1 MGVTRPRCTKL
12 PCSPPTAENEGR
24 MTVLVDITQVSAKD
38 LTKIIAEKS
47 NMDAALKARAK
58 AQSEIDRCRDALRA
72 LGVGLDGEMPATPEP
87 ARVVPNGGGVRK
99 ARIERPRHP
108 SKVRTAIADELRKL
122 LSQCTAPVPAEYLV
136 QILHCSRGTL
146 VRALTQIGATKHG
159 GGKGTRWSAPA
170 PRIGELPEVEAE
182 DDEPTAGDE
191 VEDDEYPAQ

>member
-1 MGVTRPRCTKL
+1 
-12 PCSPPTAENEGR
+12 

-72 LGVGLDGEMPATPEP
+72 LGVGMDGEMPATTEP

-99 ARIERPRHP
+99 PRTQREKRVGPSATPTRHADAVRELLRQESYPCTTAYLCERLELSHGA
-108 SKVRTAIADELRKL
+108 VR
-122 LSQCTAPVPAEYLV
+122 
-136 QILHCSRGTL
+136 
-146 VRALTQIGATKHG
+146 RALAQIGATKHG